1 MDDVPETSGWLSRTE
16 TARLEGL
23 RFPKRRT
30 ELRLSR
36 WTAKQ
41 AIARVS
47 GLDVRHET
55 LARIE
60 VRPAP
65 DGAPTPLLD
74 GSPAPVSVSLTDRA
88 DWAVCVA
95 GPPGLALGCDLELV
109 EARSAAFVRDWFT
122 PREQAL
128 VAGGYPDLLA
138 NLVWSAKESV
148 LKILRTG
155 LRRATR
161 SVEVDV
167 HTGGDGWAR
176 FTVRAVEGTVFPGW
190 WRRYGDF
197 VLTVAADTDQGPPV
211 ELEPPPCL
219 AVSDSLAAATPSHRW
234 LTERVQARE
243 APSGA
248 EQFNSGTRSL
258 APAPRPG
265 GAAAP
270 QDG

>member
-1 MDDVPETSGWLSRTE
+1 MDDVPETSGWLSGAE
-16 TARLEGL
+16 AARLEGL

-47 GLDVRHET
+47 GLDVRYET

-65 DGAPTPLLD
+65 DGAPEPLLD
-74 GSPAPVSVSLTDRA
+74 GRPAPVSVSMTDRA

-95 GPPGLALGCDLELV
+95 GPPGSAIGCDLELV
-109 EARSAAFVRDWFT
+109 EARSPAFVRDWFT

-128 VAGGYPDLLA
+128 VAGGEWDLLA

-148 LKILRTG
+148 LKVLHTG

-167 HTGGDGWAR
+167 DLPGDTDEWAR
-176 FTVRAVEGTVFPGW
+176 FTVRAVEGAVFAGW

-197 VLTVAADTDQGPPV
+197 VLTVAAATDTGPPV
-211 ELEPPPCL
+211 ELESPPR
-219 AVSDSLAAATPSHRW
+219 LAAATPSHRW
-234 LTERVQARE
+234 LTE
-243 APSGA
+243 
-248 EQFNSGTRSL
+248 TRSF

-265 GAAAP
+265 RAAAP
-270 QDG
+270 PDG

>member
-1 MDDVPETSGWLSRTE
+1 MCRRILCVVTVRWLAQGMDDVPETPGWLSSAE
-16 TARLEGL
+16 AARLEGL

-41 AIARVS
+41 TIARVS

-65 DGAPTPLLD
+65 DGAPEPLLD
-74 GSPAPVSVSLTDRA
+74 GRPAPVSVSMTDRA

-95 GPPGLALGCDLELV
+95 GPPGSTLGCDLELV
-109 EARSAAFVRDWFT
+109 EARSPAFVRDWFT

-128 VAGGYPDLLA
+128 VAGGDPDLLA

-148 LKILRTG
+148 LKVLHTG

-167 HTGGDGWAR
+167 HTDGDGWAR
-176 FTVRAVEGTVFPGW
+176 FTVRADVAEQRDRRRRDGADHGQSAGVEGAQV
-190 WRRYGDF
+190 
-197 VLTVAADTDQGPPV
+197 V
-211 ELEPPPCL
+211 ELDE
-219 AVSDSLAAATPSHRW
+219 
-234 LTERVQARE
+234 
-243 APSGA
+243 
-248 EQFNSGTRSL
+248 EQ
-258 APAPRPG
+258 P
-265 GAAAP
+265 
-270 QDG
+270 DGRQ